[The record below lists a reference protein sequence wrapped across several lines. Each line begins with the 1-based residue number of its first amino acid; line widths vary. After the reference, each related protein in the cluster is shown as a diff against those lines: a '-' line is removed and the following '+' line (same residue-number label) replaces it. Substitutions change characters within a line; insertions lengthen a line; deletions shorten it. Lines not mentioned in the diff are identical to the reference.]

1 MGDIV
6 NAKVAR
12 KRSHNSYLTI
22 KTSDEV
28 LLLWIQ
34 NKDDKSQV
42 KVEGLLIKGEPHT
55 NLLLKKPV
63 KLAVKEGGEGI
74 HDRNN

>member
-1 MGDIV
+1 MLI
-6 NAKVAR
+6 
-12 KRSHNSYLTI
+12 I

-34 NKDDKSQV
+34 NEDDKSQV